1 MVEHMLAASNHQK
14 TVMRSFIIPN
24 KNTTLKCLGLTAN
37 SFLPDSLS
45 LEEKKKKE
53 LSNLYSSSFRII
65 L

>member
-45 LEEKKKKE
+45 LEEKKKG
-53 LSNLYSSSFRII
+53 II
-65 L
+65 KPLFLFL